1 MNELLVVKW
10 STKSVFFNEIKF
22 VNSEGLQ
29 YTHGLTSSAA
39 AGFLTQLLA
48 ASSKYGIFFVGT
60 NKGTGTLIDLI

>member
-22 VNSEGLQ
+22 VNSE
-29 YTHGLTSSAA
+29 
-39 AGFLTQLLA
+39 
-48 ASSKYGIFFVGT
+48 SKYGIFFVGT